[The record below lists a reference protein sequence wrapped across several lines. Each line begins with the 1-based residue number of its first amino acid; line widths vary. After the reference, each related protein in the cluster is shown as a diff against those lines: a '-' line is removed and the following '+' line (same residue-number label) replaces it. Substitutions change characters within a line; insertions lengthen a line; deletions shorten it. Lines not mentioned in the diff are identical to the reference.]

1 MEKFRIITPTILNII
16 QEHLP
21 QLESILMEELTLPKL
36 NLVAEYKNYLME
48 ILFFI
53 NSQNIINDC
62 HSSIK
67 AIFKELKI
75 EITGK
80 VVEDVDIIYFRLD
93 YRYKHYDLGSNGC
106 CGVIK
111 YIEFSKKTNEWQIV
125 KYGE

>member
-1 MEKFRIITPTILNII
+1 MNQEVFNKL

-21 QLESILMEELTLPKL
+21 QLEEILMRELSLPKL
-36 NLVAEYKNYLME
+36 NLVAECKKLRDGD
-48 ILFFI
+48 FVFI

-80 VVEDVDIIYFRLD
+80 VVEGVDIIFCRLD
-93 YRYKHYDLGSNGC
+93 YRYKHYELGSNGC
-106 CGVIK
+106 HGVID
-111 YIEFSKKTNEWQIV
+111 YIEFSKKTNEWQIF